1 MRSAFLSPKE
11 YRDFAAQCLRWAARA
26 KREEHQNVMLQMAD
40 HWMQTAQKLERAN
53 TYRCVPSG
61 AHLAATPT
69 PQDDARH
76 KPSQHDFKNV
86 SR

>member
-26 KREEHQNVMLQMAD
+26 KREEHQNMMRQMAD

-61 AHLAATPT
+61 AHLATPT

-76 KPSQHDFKNV
+76 KPSQHDFKNA
-86 SR
+86 SQ

>member
-11 YRDFAAQCLRWAARA
+11 YRDFATQCLRWAARA
-26 KREEHQNVMLQMAD
+26 KREEHQNMMRQMAD

-61 AHLAATPT
+61 ACLASTST
-69 PQDDARH
+69 PQGDARQE
-76 KPSQHDFKNV
+76 PWQDDFKGA

>member
-26 KREEHQNVMLQMAD
+26 KHEEHQNMMRQMAD

-61 AHLAATPT
+61 AHLATPT

-76 KPSQHDFKNV
+76 KPSQHDFKNA

>member
-26 KREEHQNVMLQMAD
+26 KREEHQNMMRQMAD

-61 AHLAATPT
+61 AHLAATPA

-76 KPSQHDFKNV
+76 KPSQHDFKNA